1 MINHLVILAQAAE
14 TEKAGGPL
22 FSMQNILDSFWSQAT
37 SLSWIQAV
45 IAISFGMVYLLY
57 GWRIFKVLVV
67 ICFGLVGLFAGIKI
81 GAQFDSQIFGGIVG
95 LAILAG
101 VSVPLMR
108 WAVSILGAIA
118 GGILTSGVW
127 YAFGL
132 PEQYIL
138 AGAIIGIVAGGMISF
153 IVFKIAIML
162 FTSLGGGALIVAG
175 MLALLHQ
182 YEAIQN
188 PPTASV
194 KTMFFG
200 YQWFFPAILMLPTL
214 IGVIV
219 QNKFIKGS
227 KSWSV

>member
-1 MINHLVILAQAAE
+1 MIEHLIILAQ
-14 TEKAGGPL
+14 TEESTSGPL

-37 SLSWIQAV
+37 TLSWIQAV

-101 VSVPLMR
+101 ISVPLMR

-118 GGILTSGVW
+118 GGILTGGFW
-127 YAFGL
+127 YAVGL

-138 AGAIIGIVAGGMISF
+138 AGAVKVLNIS
-153 IVFKIAIML
+153 
-162 FTSLGGGALIVAG
+162 
-175 MLALLHQ
+175 
-182 YEAIQN
+182 
-188 PPTASV
+188 
-194 KTMFFG
+194 
-200 YQWFFPAILMLPTL
+200 
-214 IGVIV
+214 
-219 QNKFIKGS
+219 
-227 KSWSV
+227 